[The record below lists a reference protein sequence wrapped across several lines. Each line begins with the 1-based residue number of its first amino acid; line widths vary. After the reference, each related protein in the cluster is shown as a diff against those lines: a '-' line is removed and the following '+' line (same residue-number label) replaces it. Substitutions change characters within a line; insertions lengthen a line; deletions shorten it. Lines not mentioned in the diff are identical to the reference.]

1 MILKIFS
8 SLWGKIFGGKKPA
21 KTEPTPKPIGAA
33 IAEELNKQY
42 VPPAVSGAD
51 MAKALNEVPVVT
63 TTPAPKKKAAKKSSK
78 KKD

>member
-8 SLWGKIFGGKKPA
+8 SVWGKVFGGKKPVKA
-21 KTEPTPKPIGAA
+21 EPAPIGAA

-51 MAKALNEVPVVT
+51 MAEVLNEVPVVT
-63 TTPAPKKKAAKKSSK
+63 TTPAPKKKAAKKPSK
-78 KKD
+78 KKA